1 MLASAAAEKR
11 RRQKAVDFARSNIG
25 LEGFTI
31 TEKLE
36 AFAQRYIDGEID
48 LDEFAGAKLSN
59 ECATPADRETP

>member
-25 LEGFTI
+25 LESFTI

-36 AFAQRYIDGEID
+36 ACYVDGEID
-48 LDEFAGAKLSN
+48 LDEFVGAKLSN
-59 ECATPADRETP
+59 ECAAPADRETP